1 MLTKRPMFLKNRI
14 LSVNGHLSNQD
25 CCYVLGNVM
34 GPKTKE
40 IVFLHR
46 SQEANT
52 EDMVIHTFVST
63 MEKMNVDISNIKVNI
78 ARQNEVVTCGNVSEL
93 IKNK

>member
-1 MLTKRPMFLKNRI
+1 
-14 LSVNGHLSNQD
+14 
-25 CCYVLGNVM
+25 M

-63 MEKMNVDISNIKVNI
+63 MKKMDIDTSNIKVNI
-78 ARQNEVVTCGNVSEL
+78 ARQNEVVCCNTQSDLMKV
-93 IKNK
+93 

>member
-1 MLTKRPMFLKNRI
+1 
-14 LSVNGHLSNQD
+14 
-25 CCYVLGNVM
+25 
-34 GPKTKE
+34 
-40 IVFLHR
+40 
-46 SQEANT
+46 
-52 EDMVIHTFVST
+52 MVIHTFVST